1 MKDIDK
7 LLKEAETGKTSSVLE
22 RITDEATPFWNGI
35 EDMVKLG
42 KKPRPYVVSRLLRDF
57 CYTYMEIHLHAGS
70 YVTRRTEGMNEQS
83 FQSSSKGS
91 QVDL

>member
-1 MKDIDK
+1 MKGMKDIDK

-42 KKPRPYVVSRLLRDF
+42 KKPRHYVVSRLLRDEYDIKISETAIRNHF
-57 CYTYMEIHLHAGS
+57 RNMLEHA
-70 YVTRRTEGMNEQS
+70 
-83 FQSSSKGS
+83 K
-91 QVDL
+91 

>member
-1 MKDIDK
+1 MNTMKDIDK

-42 KKPRPYVVSRLLRDF
+42 KKPRPYVVSRLLRDEYDIKISETAIRNHF
-57 CYTYMEIHLHAGS
+57 RNMLEHA
-70 YVTRRTEGMNEQS
+70 
-83 FQSSSKGS
+83 K
-91 QVDL
+91 

>member
-1 MKDIDK
+1 MKGMKDIDK

-42 KKPRPYVVSRLLRDF
+42 KKPRPYVVSRLLRDEYDIKISETAIRNHF
-57 CYTYMEIHLHAGS
+57 RNMLEHA
-70 YVTRRTEGMNEQS
+70 
-83 FQSSSKGS
+83 K
-91 QVDL
+91 